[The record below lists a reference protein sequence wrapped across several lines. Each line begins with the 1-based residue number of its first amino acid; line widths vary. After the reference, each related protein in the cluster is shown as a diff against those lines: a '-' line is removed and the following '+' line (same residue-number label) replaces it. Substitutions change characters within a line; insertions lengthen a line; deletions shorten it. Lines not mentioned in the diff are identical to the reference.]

1 MPDDTTADNLDNSLI
16 PAPEGLSEE
25 TIPPDEKNT
34 NEQNAVIPNQET
46 ENMEAHHHPDLHH
59 ETKKF
64 LRLELVDRASLE
76 QLYSFIR
83 LEKAD
88 IEIIEYWE
96 QQYRKKAIGLMDLIQ
111 KEYHLSE

>member
-1 MPDDTTADNLDNSLI
+1 MQLISLPEIPLDYAD
-16 PAPEGLSEE
+16 LSY
-25 TIPPDEKNT
+25 NT
-34 NEQNAVIPNQET
+34 YLPHKEI
-46 ENMEAHHHPDLHH
+46 L
-59 ETKKF
+59 
-64 LRLELVDRASLE
+64 LRYDRASLE

-96 QQYRKKAIGLMDLIQ
+96 EQYRNKAIGLIDLIK